1 MLVMKP
7 QPIIRVSLRA
17 PDGERW
23 DAIGGGDS
31 IDAALEFA
39 LASAPTEQRWRVVG
53 WSYVFGE

>member
-1 MLVMKP
+1 MPVMKP
-7 QPIIRVSLRA
+7 QPIIRVSLKA

-39 LASAPTEQRWRVVG
+39 LESAPPNRPWQIVG
-53 WSYVFGE
+53 WRPVFES